1 MAQRTVTEEIKFSE
15 NELWCAMEMQ
25 VRDLVSDRAIQYL
38 TQEAVRNHVR
48 EGMEYY
54 FGEIAR
60 LQEEGDSYDSD
71 VEVDIEEVAYSMEN
85 FTNCVYMA
93 VQLVLE
99 HVLPEIHLKP
109 EWKTTRNW
117 AEMVQA
123 KKENTNDTTNME

>member
-1 MAQRTVTEEIKFSE
+1 MAQRTVTDEIKFSE

-38 TQEAVRNHVR
+38 TREAVNNHVH
-48 EGMEYY
+48 EAMEHY
-54 FGEIAR
+54 FGTIAR
-60 LQEEGDSYDSD
+60 LQEETNAYDD
-71 VEVDIEEVAYSMEN
+71 IEIDIEEVGFSMEN
-85 FTNCVYMA
+85 FTNCIYMA

-109 EWKTTRNW
+109 EWQTTRTW

-123 KKENTNDTTNME
+123 KKENTNDT

>member
-1 MAQRTVTEEIKFSE
+1 MAQRTVTDEIKFSE

-38 TQEAVRNHVR
+38 TKEAVREHVR
-48 EGMEYY
+48 EGIEYY
-54 FGEIAR
+54 FGTITR
-60 LQEEGDSYDSD
+60 LQIDSD
-71 VEVDIEEVAYSMEN
+71 EYDGGEVDIEEVSYSMEN
-85 FTNCVYMA
+85 FTNCIYMA

-109 EWKTTRNW
+109 EWQTTRTW

>member
-1 MAQRTVTEEIKFSE
+1 MAQRTVTDEIKFSE

-38 TQEAVRNHVR
+38 TKEAVNNHVH
-48 EGMEYY
+48 EAMEHY
-54 FGEIAR
+54 FGTIAR
-60 LQEEGDSYDSD
+60 LQEETNGYDD
-71 VEVDIEEVAYSMEN
+71 IEIDIEEVGFSMEN
-85 FTNCVYMA
+85 FTNCIYMA

-109 EWKTTRNW
+109 EWQTTRTW

-123 KKENTNDTTNME
+123 KKENTNDT

>member
-1 MAQRTVTEEIKFSE
+1 MAQRTVTDEIKFSE
-15 NELWCAMEMQ
+15 NELWSAMEMQ

-38 TQEAVRNHVR
+38 TKEAVREHVR
-48 EGMEYY
+48 EGIEYY
-54 FGEIAR
+54 FGTITR
-60 LQEEGDSYDSD
+60 LQIDSD
-71 VEVDIEEVAYSMEN
+71 EYDGGEVDIEEVSYSMEN
-85 FTNCVYMA
+85 FTNCIYMA

-109 EWKTTRNW
+109 EWQTTRTW

>member
-1 MAQRTVTEEIKFSE
+1 MAQRTMTDEIKFSE

-38 TQEAVRNHVR
+38 TKEAVNNHVH
-48 EGMEYY
+48 EAIEHY
-54 FGEIAR
+54 FGTIAR
-60 LQEEGDSYDSD
+60 LQEETYGYDD
-71 VEVDIEEVAYSMEN
+71 IEVDIEEVEYSMEN
-85 FTNCVYMA
+85 FTNCIYMA

-109 EWKTTRNW
+109 EWKTRRTW

>member
-1 MAQRTVTEEIKFSE
+1 MAQRTVTDEIKFSE
-15 NELWCAMEMQ
+15 NELWSAMEMQ

-38 TQEAVRNHVR
+38 TKEAVNNHVH
-48 EGMEYY
+48 EAMEHY
-54 FGEIAR
+54 FGTIAR
-60 LQEEGDSYDSD
+60 LQEECDGYDD
-71 VEVDIEEVAYSMEN
+71 IEVDIEEVGYSMDN
-85 FTNCVYMA
+85 FTSCIYMA

-109 EWKTTRNW
+109 EWKTTRTW

>member
-1 MAQRTVTEEIKFSE
+1 MAQRTVTDEIKFTD

-38 TQEAVRNHVR
+38 TQEAVRDHVR

-60 LQEEGDSYDSD
+60 LQEESDLYDND
-71 VEVDIEEVAYSMEN
+71 VEVDIEEVAYSMDN

-99 HVLPEIHLKP
+99 HVLPSVHLQP

-117 AEMVQA
+117 AEIVQD
-123 KKENTNDTTNME
+123 KKENTNV

>member
-1 MAQRTVTEEIKFSE
+1 MAQRTVTDEIKFSE

-38 TQEAVRNHVR
+38 TKEAVNNHVH
-48 EGMEYY
+48 EAMEHY
-54 FGEIAR
+54 FGTIAR
-60 LQEEGDSYDSD
+60 LQEETNGYDD
-71 VEVDIEEVAYSMEN
+71 IKIDIEEVGFSMEN
-85 FTNCVYMA
+85 FTNCIYMA

-109 EWKTTRNW
+109 EWQTTRTW

>member
-1 MAQRTVTEEIKFSE
+1 MAQRTVTDEIKFSE

-38 TQEAVRNHVR
+38 TKEAVREHVR
-48 EGMEYY
+48 EGIEYY
-54 FGEIAR
+54 FGTITR
-60 LQEEGDSYDSD
+60 LQIDSD
-71 VEVDIEEVAYSMEN
+71 EYDGGEVDIEEVSYSMEN
-85 FTNCVYMA
+85 FTNCIYMA

-99 HVLPEIHLKP
+99 HVMPEIHLKP
-109 EWKTTRNW
+109 EWQTTRTW